1 MTIPEIAKKYGI
13 SEAYLNAK
21 DDALQIA
28 AASLVDLKGMVS
40 NNIPREQIANKLQFL
55 ADFLIDVK
63 NSNGG

>member
-28 AASLVDLKGMVS
+28 AASLVDLKGMV
-40 NNIPREQIANKLQFL
+40 NNNVPREQIANKLQFL
-55 ADFLIDVK
+55 ADFLYDVK
-63 NSNGG
+63 NSSH

>member
-28 AASLVDLKGMVS
+28 AASLIDLKNMVTQ
-40 NNIPREQIANKLQFL
+40 NKPREDIANKLQFL
-55 ADFLIDVK
+55 ADFLLDVK
-63 NSNGG
+63 NSSY

>member
-28 AASLVDLKGMVS
+28 AASLIDLKNMVIQ
-40 NNIPREQIANKLQFL
+40 NQPRENIANKLQFL
-55 ADFLIDVK
+55 ADFLYDCK
-63 NSNGG
+63 NSNH

>member
-28 AASLVDLKGMVS
+28 ALSLVDLKGMVT
-40 NNIPREQIANKLQFL
+40 NNVPREQIANKLQFL
-55 ADFLIDVK
+55 ADFLYDVK
-63 NSNGG
+63 NSSH

>member
-28 AASLVDLKGMVS
+28 AASLVDLKGMV
-40 NNIPREQIANKLQFL
+40 NNTVPREQIANKLQFL
-55 ADFLIDVK
+55 ADFLYDVK
-63 NSNGG
+63 NSNH

>member
-28 AASLVDLKGMVS
+28 AASILDLKGMLDS
-40 NNIPREQIANKLQFL
+40 NQPKAPISAKMQFL
-55 ADFLIDVK
+55 ADFLYDVK
-63 NSNGG
+63 NSTH

>member
-55 ADFLIDVK
+55 ADFLYDVK
-63 NSNGG
+63 NSNH